1 MANDYS
7 KSPLVKKLAIKPKT
21 RITVV
26 NAPEGYR
33 ELLGELPEGT
43 TFEDKFEGMF
53 DWIQVFVKNQAELD
67 AQVPKMK
74 EKLAPNGILWITFPR
89 DRKVTDLSRNAILP
103 DVVQGKYG
111 LSPVVER
118 SHQRS
123 LDGVSAEALGG
134 LTIC

>member
-33 ELLGELPEGT
+33 EMLGELPEGT
-43 TFEDKFEGMF
+43 TFETKFEGMF

-67 AQVPKMK
+67 AQLPKAK
-74 EKLAPNGILWITFPR
+74 EQLAANGILWVTFPR
-89 DRKVTDLSRNAILP
+89 DRKVTDLNRNAMFPVKENHGL
-103 DVVQGKYG
+103 DTVSNVVVNDDWTGYRLKHWTG
-111 LSPVVER
+111 
-118 SHQRS
+118 
-123 LDGVSAEALGG
+123 
-134 LTIC
+134 